1 MMCGTMYLHII
12 RLAYPYRKGLP
23 LLQDYY
29 TITKWRMSLAS
40 AGAPGTSRGVCQ

>member
-12 RLAYPYRKGLP
+12 RWVYPDRKGLP

-29 TITKWRMSLAS
+29 TITKWRMSLAQ